1 MEFDH
6 FTVALLVLRDDAPD
20 LTPQQAAALQD
31 GHLAHLAGLHEA
43 AHLLAPARCATPVPV
58 GAMSFAPARFPRS
71 VAEAT
76 GAQPP
81 GPGDKPGG

>member
-31 GHLAHLAGLHEA
+31 GHLAHL
-43 AHLLAPARCATPVPV
+43 LAPARCATPIPA